1 MIEILFHIL
10 DLFPFEFSHMSPG
23 CKGMRE
29 RLNWRW
35 KNSPSFE
42 GLPPESDLSVCID
55 ICTYNIQILMY
66 ETNIFD

>member
-1 MIEILFHIL
+1 VTFWGGAGEDERQGLL
-10 DLFPFEFSHMSPG
+10 GVTG

-42 GLPPESDLSVCID
+42 GLPPESDLSGGQGSSC
-55 ICTYNIQILMY
+55 
-66 ETNIFD
+66 EA